1 MKGRRKLH
9 TLTNSM
15 EKDGEDSS
23 AKVSSN
29 DGERNS
35 QRKENDMSTC
45 SATQMDEMNKSSA
58 EKNNPA
64 DVSEVE
70 SVHSNIGM
78 DGTEELSKRVANDKL
93 IRTQKNL
100 QNHQS
105 WMRL

>member
-1 MKGRRKLH
+1 
-9 TLTNSM
+9 M

-23 AKVSSN
+23 GKVSSN

-64 DVSEVE
+64 AVSEVE
-70 SVHSNIGM
+70 GVPSNMGWMERRNCQNETRSGSISKRTAL
-78 DGTEELSKRVANDKL
+78 DSELSPIKR
-93 IRTQKNL
+93 TPQKFKKN
-100 QNHQS
+100 QD
-105 WMRL
+105 